1 MKKVKLVIYRV
12 AKWTGI
18 FHLFRKLTQNK
29 LRILCY
35 HGVSLDKEH
44 DFFDKLFITKS
55 TYEKRMKYLE
65 KAQYPV
71 VSLES
76 AVKSLADES
85 YPKCATVITFD
96 DGWSGVH
103 SEISDT
109 MEEHNFPWTLY
120 ISTYYMN
127 KQTQVFNIV
136 FQFLLG
142 TSSVDRASII
152 LPGQETEQTFPLS
165 SQSDKDNFYHSV
177 SEAVYANMSAEERQ
191 TFLEQ
196 LALTLKVDASWIFSN
211 GCFKYITTEQLKELF
226 KRGVDMQ
233 LHTHRHIFPPENLEK
248 SETEI
253 VENRNEIERLIDNT
267 TNHFCYPSGVYDKSQ
282 FLLLEKLGID
292 SATTVKNGLND
303 KNTNKYELYRFLDSE
318 SIQQIEFEAE
328 LCGFASF
335 VRKVLR

>member
-1 MKKVKLVIYRV
+1 MKKVKIIIYRV

-18 FHLFRKLTQNK
+18 FLLFRKLTRNK

-44 DFFDKLFITKS
+44 EFFDKLFITKS
-55 TYEKRMKYLE
+55 TYETRMKYLE
-65 KAQYPV
+65 KANYPV
-71 VSLES
+71 VTLDS

-85 YPKCATVITFD
+85 YPECATVITFD

-103 SEISDT
+103 SEISDM
-109 MEEHNFPWTLY
+109 METLSFPWTLY

-136 FQFLLG
+136 FQYLLG
-142 TSSVDRASII
+142 TTSVKTVSLL
-152 LPGQETEQTFPLS
+152 LPGKEETSFSLT
-165 SQSDKDNFYHSV
+165 SQADKNNFYTTV
-177 SEAVYANMSAEERQ
+177 SEAVYADMSAEERQ
-191 TFLEQ
+191 QFLEE
-196 LALTLKVDASWIFSN
+196 LATKLDVDADWIFSN
-211 GCFKYITTEQLKELF
+211 GCYKYITREQLQELF

-233 LHTHRHIFPPENLEK
+233 LHTHRHIFPPDSLEK
-248 SETEI
+248 SEAEI
-253 VENRNEIERLIDNT
+253 VENRKVIEELISNT
-267 TNHFCYPSGVYDKSQ
+267 TNHFCYPSGVYKPSQ
-282 FLLLEKLGID
+282 FPLMEKLGID
-292 SATTVKNGLND
+292 SATTVKSGLND
-303 KNTNKYELYRFLDSE
+303 KHTHKYELLRFLDSE